1 MIAWDPQILHW
12 FLEASAHTGY
22 HRDLAALLWA
32 RLGHFATAFDLG
44 AGSGALSLELAR
56 LGVRVTAVEVQKAAT
71 DHLKALVSAA
81 GLDDRV
87 QVIQGDWTR
96 LAGPPA
102 EVGILSYCNGVCE
115 QWQALQRLCQKR
127 LVVLKGASSG
137 PAPLFGM
144 KGFPA
149 RTPKDRHES
158 AASIRAALK
167 GYGVTFTEE
176 PHFRDF
182 GQVLADQADLEDFLR
197 RYYGERIAARVQE
210 AAALCERLPDG
221 RLYLPRQRQSAL
233 FLVNMEEI
241 CSPLTKR

>member
-1 MIAWDPQILHW
+1 MSAECGVCRAKLGHLFNSTLNSPHCFNFTLHTVFSMIAWDDKILHW

-22 HRDLAALLWA
+22 HRDLAALLWT
-32 RLGHFATAFDLG
+32 RLGHFA
-44 AGSGALSLELAR
+44 
-56 LGVRVTAVEVQKAAT
+56 
-71 DHLKALVSAA
+71 AA
-81 GLDDRV
+81 GLGDRV
-87 QVIQGDWTR
+87 RVIQADWTR

-102 EVGILSYCNGVCE
+102 EVGILSYCNGVCD
-115 QWQALQRLCQKR
+115 QWPALRRLCQKR
-127 LVVLKGASSG
+127 LVVLKGAASG

-158 AASIRAALK
+158 TASIRAALK